1 MTKIAQPSAIT
12 FAKITKATA
21 TTVYFMTAVKAGVRP
36 MFNLADKKSD
46 EKSRKYS
53 ALNEFLY
60 QIICIGFAALLIPVF
75 ERQGFKMA
83 EKRLKNLPGIKE
95 GIQKLSEL
103 PEFAKLQGLKGR
115 KELKQFKK
123 DYLEKSFDK
132 DFVEKAKKDESTR
145 IADEAMHLVSGG
157 VETGSFIASIIGLT
171 ILAPKI
177 GHEILHPI
185 MHKLS
190 DKKESDN
197 PALERLE
204 QPILEEGHHKVDK
217 QA

>member
-1 MTKIAQPSAIT
+1 MTKIPQNSAIT
-12 FAKITKATA
+12 FARFAKATA
-21 TTVYFMTAVKAGVRP
+21 TTVYLMTAVKATVRP

-60 QIICIGFAALLIPVF
+60 QMVCLGFAVALIPVA
-75 ERQGFKMA
+75 ERFGFKLA
-83 EKRLKNLPGIKE
+83 EKRLAKIKGLE
-95 GIQKLSEL
+95 SIKKLSDL
-103 PEFAKLQGLKGR
+103 PEFLNLKNLKGG
-115 KELKQFKK
+115 KELSKFKK

-132 DFVEKAKKDESTR
+132 DFIEKAKTDEKTKL
-145 IADEAMHLVSGG
+145 ADEAMHLVYGG
-157 VETGSFIASIIGLT
+157 VETFSFIASIVGLT

-190 DKKESDN
+190 GKKESDN
-197 PALERLE
+197 PALERLQ
-204 QPILEEGHHKVDK
+204 QPVLEEGHHKVDA